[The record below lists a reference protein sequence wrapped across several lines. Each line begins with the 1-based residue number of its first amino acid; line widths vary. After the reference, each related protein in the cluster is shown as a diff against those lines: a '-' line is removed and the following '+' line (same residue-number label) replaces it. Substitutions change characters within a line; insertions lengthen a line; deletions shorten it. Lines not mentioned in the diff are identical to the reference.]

1 MAGMNDEEFAKIC
14 RTKFDFGAD
23 LEACLKYYHDGEFDK
38 YDKETGEKVNIP
50 EDTKYLFATLKE
62 ASQTDIGAQ
71 VLNQL
76 DDNTKITLLVD
87 RNYNKNRGKKNGADG
102 YHTNDH
108 QIALTG
114 TKGSPRLKAAT
125 MIHELTHEVQLQQGG
140 KTFEL
145 KTSQDRVMANKMEEA
160 EARLNT
166 AYALKEIYPNLSF
179 MEKLQLKATDEVWL
193 LVLKIREAE
202 EQNLSSDT
210 TKKELLQTI
219 YKDKDWSEFYDEQTS
234 KFANYKTSI
243 SHYAFLG
250 DVSLDDVK
258 QSFRQRLNLSQEEID
273 WFLNPDNIASSPK
286 DLKRKSTTTY
296 ALEQGNITCQDVA
309 EDGKLIQRFL
319 SDENGK
325 KIKEE
330 YFSEGSK
337 FVKVFDPDGRVCS
350 TSYTITGADG
360 ADWKYIK
367 RPEDNNWLSIKI
379 NDSGGISKVS
389 LMREGKNV
397 ISPQQSEELVE
408 QYGFVHDTFNKM
420 KDGKGDDTDIAF
432 AYKFIKE
439 DKLGLYADN
448 PVLIKTINEEAVRRG
463 IDKEYLNQYMRND
476 AEQASNKV
484 YVYANQHNDVA
495 DTREQ
500 VAAKMP
506 INPYNLMSG
515 KEQTI

>member
-1 MAGMNDEEFAKIC
+1 MSGMTDEEFAKIC
-14 RTKFDFGAD
+14 RAKFDFGED
-23 LEACLKYYHDGEFDK
+23 LDACLKYYHDGKFDK

-50 EDTKYLFATLKE
+50 EDTKYLFSTLKK
-62 ASQTDIGAQ
+62 ASQTDIGAE

-76 DDNTKITLLVD
+76 DDNTKITLFVD
-87 RNYNKNRGKKNGADG
+87 RNYNKNRGKKTGADG

-108 QIALTG
+108 QIALTD
-114 TKGSPRLKAAT
+114 TKKSTDLNAT
-125 MIHELTHEVQLQQGG
+125 VLIHELTHEVQLQQCGNA
-140 KTFEL
+140 KKL
-145 KTSQDRVMANKMEEA
+145 KTAQDRVMSNKMHEA
-160 EARLNT
+160 EARLNEVC
-166 AYALKEIYPNLSF
+166 ALKEVYSNLSF
-179 MEKLQLKATDEVWL
+179 KEKMTAKDYF
-193 LVLKIREAE
+193 LVHEMREAE
-202 EQNLSSDT
+202 KQKLSPEE
-210 TKKELLQTI
+210 TKKQVLQAI
-219 YKDKDWSEFYDEQTS
+219 YKDKEWSEYYDDQVS
-234 KFANYKTSI
+234 PLVNYKI
-243 SHYAFLG
+243 SAEMYGAFG
-250 DVSLDDVK
+250 DVSLDKVE
-258 QSFRQRLNLSQEEID
+258 QSFMQRLNLNKEEAD
-273 WFLNPDNIASSPK
+273 WFLNPDNIASYPK

-296 ALEQGNITCQDVA
+296 AFEQGNITCQDVT

-350 TSYTITGADG
+350 TSYTRTGADG

-367 RPEDNNWLSIKI
+367 RPEDSNWLSIKI

-389 LMREGKNV
+389 LMRERKNV
-397 ISPQQSEELVE
+397 ISPQQSEELAE
-408 QYGFVHDTFNKM
+408 QYGFVYDTFNKM

-439 DKLGLYADN
+439 DKLGLYADD